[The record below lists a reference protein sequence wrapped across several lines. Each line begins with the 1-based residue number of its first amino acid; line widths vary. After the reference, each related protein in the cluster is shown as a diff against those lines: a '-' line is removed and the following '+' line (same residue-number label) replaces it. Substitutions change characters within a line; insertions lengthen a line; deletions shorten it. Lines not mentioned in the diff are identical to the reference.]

1 MLIYKKVRFLFMVS
15 SFFYKVNFMTTKS
28 TMTELI
34 LEKRTAVSDLL
45 AELNLE
51 SSYFAVLINGRT
63 AGLDHIIDE
72 GEKVIILPK
81 IAGG

>member
-1 MLIYKKVRFLFMVS
+1 MS
-15 SFFYKVNFMTTKS
+15 TKS

-51 SSYFAVLINGRT
+51 SSYFAVLIDGRT
-63 AGLDHIIDE
+63 VSLDHMINE

>member
-1 MLIYKKVRFLFMVS
+1 MIMNS
-15 SFFYKVNFMTTKS
+15 S

-34 LEKRTAVSDLL
+34 LEKRTTVRDLL
-45 AELNLE
+45 AKLNLE
-51 SSYFAVLINGRT
+51 MSYFAVLVNGKT
-63 AGLDHIIDE
+63 VDLNHTIDE

>member
-1 MLIYKKVRFLFMVS
+1 MSTKAVLI
-15 SFFYKVNFMTTKS
+15 
-28 TMTELI
+28 I
-34 LEKRTAVSDLL
+34 EKRTAVSDLL

-51 SSYFAVLINGRT
+51 TSYFAVLIEGR
-63 AGLDHIIDE
+63 AVGLNHIIEE